1 MSAANQFG
9 KRLENK
15 VCVVTASTEGIGY
28 AIAKRLG
35 LEGGKIVVSSRKQ
48 KNVDEAVKAL
58 KDQGIEV
65 TGTTCHVANA
75 ADRKKLF
82 ELAVEKYGGIN
93 CLVSNAAVNPS
104 GKIFISLSLYDF
116 EII

>member
-1 MSAANQFG
+1 MLRRTFAMSPAHKFG

-15 VCVVTASTEGIGY
+15 VCVVTASTEGIGF

-35 LEGGKIVVSSRKQ
+35 LEGGKIIVSSRKQ
-48 KNVDEAVKAL
+48 KNVEEAVNAL
-58 KDQGIEV
+58 KSQGIEV

-75 ADRKKLF
+75 KDRQKLF

-104 GKIFISLSLYDF
+104 GL
-116 EII
+116 

>member
-1 MSAANQFG
+1 MLRRTLTMSANKFG

-15 VCVVTASTEGIGY
+15 VCVVTASTEGIGF

-58 KDQGIEV
+58 QNQGIEV

-75 ADRKKLF
+75 
-82 ELAVEKYGGIN
+82 E
-93 CLVSNAAVNPS
+93 
-104 GKIFISLSLYDF
+104 GKN
-116 EII
+116 